1 MDEISGF
8 IGFYLATLMLIALKL
23 FDVITCSWW
32 WVFSPILFIVG
43 LVILILFILIIKI
56 INLTLDDVLEKKFNK
71 RKGE

>member
-56 INLTLDDVLEKKFNK
+56 INLALDDVLEKKFNK